1 MLFMQKVV
9 QMLHERLKAAVMKL
23 GLFVNSISVLHVLA
37 FNKVSSAGN
46 CCDLFIFFSAEMST
60 NTAVGDSPF
69 NYKKTET

>member
-46 CCDLFIFFSAEMST
+46 CCDLFIFFSAEM
-60 NTAVGDSPF
+60 
-69 NYKKTET
+69 

>member
-9 QMLHERLKAAVMKL
+9 QMHERLKAAVMKL

-46 CCDLFIFFSAEMST
+46 CCDLFIFFSAEM
-60 NTAVGDSPF
+60 
-69 NYKKTET
+69 

>member
-23 GLFVNSISVLHVLA
+23 GLFVNSIYFLRVLA

-46 CCDLFIFFSAEMST
+46 CCDLFIFFSAEM
-60 NTAVGDSPF
+60 
-69 NYKKTET
+69 